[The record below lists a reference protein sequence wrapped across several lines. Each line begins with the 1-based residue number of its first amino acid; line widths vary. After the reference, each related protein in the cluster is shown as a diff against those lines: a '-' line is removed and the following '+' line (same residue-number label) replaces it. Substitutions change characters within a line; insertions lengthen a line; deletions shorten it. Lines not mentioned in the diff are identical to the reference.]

1 MNFNTKYNN
10 FNIKYTQIKNNIVH
24 YVKDNIIRIG
34 SGGSDNIIIIE
45 NDIAMKIIP
54 IKINNKIKNDKD
66 TMEYKFYEIFY
77 DKFLKTNIT
86 PHIVGMYKK
95 YKINITKFFPND
107 CTKNVKKSCCPTLDD
122 IIMGKKITYVEN
134 HLCSLKNA
142 YGKKIIHKTADC
154 LLLENCPTN
163 ISNEITKILHSNDN
177 HKHKIL
183 LINNLLYRVIFQIIY
198 TLAQIQKYNN
208 NFIHNDLFLR
218 NVLGTNDYNYKD
230 TDYIEYIFNKQS
242 YYLQANGLYIK
253 INDFGYALNLGTI
266 KTSLIDDINTSLV
279 ANSLFELKNNK
290 RDIYT
295 FLLDLYSGSN
305 IDGDSIIKLIN
316 DNIPKQYINI
326 YNKNTSKIINNF
338 INLDVIDKII
348 KNNLNILNISES
360 KLLLSSVKIPK
371 DYFKT
376 SVFNMYKKLP
386 NGCTIIKTYK

>member
-10 FNIKYTQIKNNIVH
+10 FTIKYTQIKNSIVH
-24 YVKDNIIRIG
+24 YVKDNIIKIG

-45 NDIAMKIIP
+45 NDIVMKIIP

-66 TMEYKFYEIFY
+66 TLEYKFYEILY

-95 YKINITKFFPND
+95 YKINITKFFPNN
-107 CTKNVKKSCCPTLDD
+107 CTKNIKSSCCPTLDD

-163 ISNEITKILHSNDN
+163 ISNEITKILYSNDN

-183 LINNLLYRVIFQIIY
+183 LINNLLNRIIFQIIY
-198 TLAQIQKYNN
+198 TLAQIQKYNK

-218 NVLGTNDYNYKD
+218 NVLATNDYNYK
-230 TDYIEYIFNKQS
+230 TTEYIEYIFDKKS

-253 INDFGYALNLGTI
+253 INDFGYALNLENI
-266 KTSLIDDINTSLV
+266 KTSLIDDINTSLIT
-279 ANSLFELKNNK
+279 NSLFEVKNNK

-295 FLLDLYSGSN
+295 FLTDLYSGSN
-305 IDGDSIIKLIN
+305 IDGDSLNKLIN
-316 DNIPKQYINI
+316 DNIPKQYITI
-326 YNKNTSKIINNF
+326 YNKNTSKTINNF

-348 KNNLNILNISES
+348 QNNLNIMNISDS
-360 KLLLSSVKIPK
+360 KLLLGSVKVPK

-386 NGCTIIKTYK
+386 VGCTIIKTYQ

>member
-10 FNIKYTQIKNNIVH
+10 FNIKYTQIKNSIVH
-24 YVKDNIIRIG
+24 YVKDNIIKIG

-66 TMEYKFYEIFY
+66 TLEYKFYEILY
-77 DKFLKTNIT
+77 DKFIKTNIT

-95 YKINITKFFPND
+95 YKINITKFFPNN
-107 CTKNVKKSCCPTLDD
+107 CTKNIKSSCCPTLDD

-163 ISNEITKILHSNDN
+163 ISNEITKILYLNDN

-183 LINNLLYRVIFQIIY
+183 LVNNLLNRVIFQIIY
-198 TLAQIQKYNN
+198 TLAQIQKYNK

-218 NVLGTNDYNYKD
+218 NVLATNDYNYK
-230 TDYIEYIFNKQS
+230 TTEYIEYIFDKKS

-253 INDFGYALNLGTI
+253 INDFGYALNLENI
-266 KTSLIDDINTSLV
+266 KTSLIDEINTSLIT
-279 ANSLFELKNNK
+279 NSLFEVKNNK

-295 FLLDLYSGSN
+295 FLTDLYSGSN
-305 IDGDSIIKLIN
+305 IDGDSIIKLFN
-316 DNIPKQYINI
+316 DNIPKQYITI

-338 INLDVIDKII
+338 INLDIIDKII
-348 KNNLNILNISES
+348 QNNLNILNISDS
-360 KLLLSSVKIPK
+360 KLLLGSVKVPK

-386 NGCTIIKTYK
+386 IGCTIVKTYK